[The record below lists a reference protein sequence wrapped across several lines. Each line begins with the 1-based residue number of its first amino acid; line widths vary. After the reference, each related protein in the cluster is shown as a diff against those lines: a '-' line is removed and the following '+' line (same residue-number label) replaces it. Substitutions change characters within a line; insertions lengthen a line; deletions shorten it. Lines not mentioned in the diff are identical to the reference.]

1 MKNRLKQVL
10 TFLLAGTF
18 LLAASCTG
26 QGDPGSVSENT
37 EGTEPV
43 ATEDTEQNVSENS
56 TPASDGSGD
65 IVILYTGDI
74 HCGVDNGFGFAGL
87 YQLRESLELN
97 GDRTLLVDNGDAIQG
112 EPIGTVTNG
121 SFIIDLMND
130 AGYDVAIPGN
140 REFGYG
146 MDRFLELTEMA
157 DFPYISCNFNKE
169 GELVFDP
176 YTIKEVNGVKIG
188 FVGVTTPHTLT
199 TSTPKYF
206 QDENGEFIYG
216 FMQDETG
223 EQVCAAVQSAVDA
236 ARAEGADYVVVLGHM
251 GKDTTDRPYTYK
263 EIIENTE
270 GIDVFLDG
278 HSHDKVQVE
287 VKDRAGNTVIRS
299 ACGQRLEAV
308 GYVRI
313 SAEDGSLSTGLYA
326 WEGET
331 SLTETMRIENP
342 MSTKIAEKQSEVA
355 DLLNEVVA
363 SSSVDLIV
371 NDPEAVDANGDPI
384 RIIRLQETNLG
395 DLCADAYKEQTGADI
410 AIINGGGIRAD
421 IPAGDIT
428 YGDIIS
434 VHPYGNM
441 ICVVDATGQQIIDA
455 LEWGARSLPDENG
468 AFLQVSGLTYEID
481 MSVESSCT
489 YDMDGMFTGVEGDYR
504 VKNVRVGGEPID
516 PEKTYM
522 VASHS
527 YLLKDCGD
535 GYTMFKESQMILDE
549 VILDNQVLINYITRA
564 MDGVVDEKYA
574 NPYGEG
580 RIAILE

>member
-26 QGDPGSVSENT
+26 QGDTGSVSENT

-342 MSTKIAEKQSEVA
+342 MSIKIAEKQSEVA

-455 LEWGARSLPDENG
+455 LEWGVRSLPDENG

-574 NPYGEG
+574 NPYGDG
-580 RIAILE
+580 RIVIRE

>member
-1 MKNRLKQVL
+1 MCSGGVLCDVFSGGEEVINKKVL

-223 EQVCAAVQSAVDA
+223 EQVCAAVQSADDA

-299 ACGQRLEAV
+299 ACG
-308 GYVRI
+308 
-313 SAEDGSLSTGLYA
+313 
-326 WEGET
+326 
-331 SLTETMRIENP
+331 
-342 MSTKIAEKQSEVA
+342 
-355 DLLNEVVA
+355 
-363 SSSVDLIV
+363 
-371 NDPEAVDANGDPI
+371 
-384 RIIRLQETNLG
+384 
-395 DLCADAYKEQTGADI
+395 
-410 AIINGGGIRAD
+410 
-421 IPAGDIT
+421 
-428 YGDIIS
+428 
-434 VHPYGNM
+434 
-441 ICVVDATGQQIIDA
+441 
-455 LEWGARSLPDENG
+455 
-468 AFLQVSGLTYEID
+468 
-481 MSVESSCT
+481 
-489 YDMDGMFTGVEGDYR
+489 
-504 VKNVRVGGEPID
+504 
-516 PEKTYM
+516 
-522 VASHS
+522 
-527 YLLKDCGD
+527 
-535 GYTMFKESQMILDE
+535 
-549 VILDNQVLINYITRA
+549 
-564 MDGVVDEKYA
+564 
-574 NPYGEG
+574 
-580 RIAILE
+580 

>member
-97 GDRTLLVDNGDAIQG
+97 GDRTLLVDTGDAIQG

-363 SSSVDLIV
+363 SSSVDLIA

-455 LEWGARSLPDENG
+455 LEWGVRSLPDENG

-549 VILDNQVLINYITRA
+549 VILDNQVLINYITRGL
-564 MDGVVDEKYA
+564 DGVVDKQ
-574 NPYGEG
+574 YGDPFGDG
-580 RIAILE
+580 RIVIRE

>member
-18 LLAASCTG
+18 LLAASCTSR
-26 QGDPGSVSENT
+26 DNTGSVSENT

-363 SSSVDLIV
+363 SSSVDLIA

-455 LEWGARSLPDENG
+455 LEWGVRSLPDENG

-574 NPYGEG
+574 NPYGDG
-580 RIAILE
+580 RIVIRE

>member
-363 SSSVDLIV
+363 SSSVDLIA

-455 LEWGARSLPDENG
+455 LEWGVRSLPDENG

-574 NPYGEG
+574 NPYGDG
-580 RIAILE
+580 RIVIRE

>member
-18 LLAASCTG
+18 LLAASCTSR
-26 QGDPGSVSENT
+26 DNTGSVSENT

-43 ATEDTEQNVSENS
+43 ATEDSGQDTSENS

-363 SSSVDLIV
+363 SSSVDLIA

-455 LEWGARSLPDENG
+455 LEWGVRSLPDENG

-574 NPYGEG
+574 NPYGDG
-580 RIAILE
+580 RIVIRE

>member
-37 EGTEPV
+37 EGAEPV

-342 MSTKIAEKQSEVA
+342 MSIKIAEKQSEVA

-455 LEWGARSLPDENG
+455 LEWGVRSLPEENG

-574 NPYGEG
+574 NPYGDG
-580 RIAILE
+580 RIVIRE

>member
-1 MKNRLKQVL
+1 
-10 TFLLAGTF
+10 
-18 LLAASCTG
+18 
-26 QGDPGSVSENT
+26 
-37 EGTEPV
+37 
-43 ATEDTEQNVSENS
+43 
-56 TPASDGSGD
+56 
-65 IVILYTGDI
+65 
-74 HCGVDNGFGFAGL
+74 
-87 YQLRESLELN
+87 
-97 GDRTLLVDNGDAIQG
+97 
-112 EPIGTVTNG
+112 
-121 SFIIDLMND
+121 
-130 AGYDVAIPGN
+130 
-140 REFGYG
+140 
-146 MDRFLELTEMA
+146 
-157 DFPYISCNFNKE
+157 
-169 GELVFDP
+169 
-176 YTIKEVNGVKIG
+176 
-188 FVGVTTPHTLT
+188 
-199 TSTPKYF
+199 
-206 QDENGEFIYG
+206 
-216 FMQDETG
+216 
-223 EQVCAAVQSAVDA
+223 
-236 ARAEGADYVVVLGHM
+236 
-251 GKDTTDRPYTYK
+251 
-263 EIIENTE
+263 
-270 GIDVFLDG
+270 
-278 HSHDKVQVE
+278 
-287 VKDRAGNTVIRS
+287 
-299 ACGQRLEAV
+299 
-308 GYVRI
+308 
-313 SAEDGSLSTGLYA
+313 
-326 WEGET
+326 
-331 SLTETMRIENP
+331 MRIENP

-363 SSSVDLIV
+363 SSSVDLIA

-455 LEWGARSLPDENG
+455 LEWGVRSLPDENG

-574 NPYGEG
+574 SPYGDG
-580 RIAILE
+580 RIVIRE